1 MAEDTTE
8 GTTSE
13 QEQTSGNPWDQD
25 LAGTF
30 EDEAVRNQVSDFL
43 GEHVQPYV
51 TRLEQDSR
59 PNRDAT
65 RLWEGFAETPV
76 QTYVQVSRELFGDE
90 VADRVAATLQG
101 EEGGEPTPAPDTQTT
116 TPDTQTITPPEGQT
130 DDGPIPFEKLPP
142 NVQEAVAKQEAEE
155 QRAAYYEEVDRVT
168 KEHADALPK
177 NDEGEPQL
185 NVDLFHPFVVAA
197 DGDFDQAWASFEQF
211 YTNAKKEW
219 GAPQEGET
227 PPPAIDSQTRDA
239 STTPPQEVEYKS
251 LDEAMDAWFDEQK
264 SPPPT
269 VGAA

>member
-1 MAEDTTE
+1 MPDERTEDQKP
-8 GTTSE
+8 SE
-13 QEQTSGNPWDQD
+13 QEQTTGNPWDQD

-101 EEGGEPTPAPDTQTT
+101 DTPAEQAT
-116 TPDTQTITPPEGQT
+116 TPDVQTEGDKPPVDTQPAA
-130 DDGPIPFEKLPP
+130 DDEIPFEKLPP
-142 NVQEAVAKQEAEE
+142 QVQEAVAKQQAEE
-155 QRAAYYEEVDRVT
+155 QRTRYYEEVDRVT
-168 KEHADALPK
+168 KEHADDLPK
-177 NDEGEPQL
+177 GEDDKPVL
-185 NVDLFHPFVVAA
+185 NVDLFHPFVLAN
-197 DGDFDQAWASFEQF
+197 DGDFDQAFDAYQQF

-219 GAPQEGET
+219 GGGTEEET
-227 PPPAIDSQTRDA
+227 PPPAIDSQTRDSSA
-239 STTPPQEVEYKS
+239 KPPQQESYPS
-251 LDEAMDAWFDEQK
+251 LDSAMDAFFDEQN

>member
-8 GTTSE
+8 GTPSE

-30 EDEAVRNQVSDFL
+30 EDEAVRSQVSDFL

-51 TRLEQDSR
+51 TRLEQESR
-59 PNRDAT
+59 PNRDAA

-101 EEGGEPTPAPDTQTT
+101 EEPTPTPAPDTQTEGDEQT
-116 TPDTQTITPPEGQT
+116 TAPETPA
-130 DDGPIPFEKLPP
+130 DDGDIPFEKLPA

-155 QRAAYYEEVDRVT
+155 QRTAYYNEVERVT
-168 KEHADALPK
+168 KEHADDLPK
-177 NDEGEPQL
+177 DAEGNPQL

-197 DGDFDQAWASFEQF
+197 DGDFDQAYDQYAQF
-211 YTNAKKEW
+211 YATARQEW
-219 GAPQEGET
+219 GGEPQAET
-227 PPPAIDSQTRDA
+227 PPPAIDSTTRDA
-239 STTPPQEVEYKS
+239 AATPPQEVKYGS
-251 LDEAMDAWFDEQK
+251 LDEAMDAFFDEQK

>member
-8 GTTSE
+8 GTPSE

-25 LAGTF
+25 LAGAF

-65 RLWEGFAETPV
+65 RLWEGFSETPV
-76 QTYVQVSRELFGDE
+76 QTSVQVARELYGDE
-90 VADRVAATLQG
+90 VADKFAAILQG
-101 EEGGEPTPAPDTQTT
+101 EQEETPTPDAQT
-116 TPDTQTITPPEGQT
+116 TPPEGEQT
-130 DDGPIPFEKLPP
+130 APEGEDDGPIPFEKLPP

-155 QRAAYYEEVDRVT
+155 QRKAYYDEVDRVT
-168 KEHADALPK
+168 AEHKDDLPK
-177 NDEGEPQL
+177 DAEGNPKL

-197 DGDFDQAWASFEQF
+197 DGDFDQAYEAYAQF
-211 YTNAKKEW
+211 YANAKQEW
-219 GAPQEGET
+219 GGETQQET

-239 STTPPQEVEYKS
+239 SATPPQEVTYDS
-251 LDEAMDAWFDEQK
+251 LDSAMDAFFDEQK